1 MARTDERVG
10 DLVQDGVDHLV
21 AVEQRHQVAAQPD
34 DLAIEAAD
42 AGTCLGAVEAQ
53 LPAVEPVLIHQS
65 ARQLLYLV
73 EPHLLPSSR
82 IDTVGPWTTVGTG
95 CHISLE
101 TIDAS
106 GSVTRTVTDVSDD
119 DTIPMPT
126 RSLGQLHVSAI
137 GLGCMSMS
145 AVYGDGDEDS
155 AMHAIGHAIDLGV
168 TLFDT
173 ADVYGATDN
182 ERIVGSALRSRRDE
196 VVIAT
201 KFGIEIDPD
210 SGARSVN
217 GRPEY
222 VHAAC
227 DASLHRLGLE
237 PIDLYYQHR
246 VDTDVPIEETWGAMA
261 ELVAAGKVRHLGISE
276 ASTTSLRAAHAVHPI
291 TALQSEWS
299 LWSRDIEDEI
309 VPTCRELGI
318 GIVPYSPLGRGFLT
332 GQIRSP
338 DDLAEFDFRKSNPRF
353 QGDNFARNLDLVDAV
368 SAMAAEKDVTPA
380 QLALAWLLTK
390 GEDVVPIPGT
400 KRSAR
405 VTENAASVAVELSDD
420 ELARIE
426 DISPIGAAAGERAPK
441 GWINR

>member
-1 MARTDERVG
+1 MN
-10 DLVQDGVDHLV
+10 
-21 AVEQRHQVAAQPD
+21 
-34 DLAIEAAD
+34 
-42 AGTCLGAVEAQ
+42 
-53 LPAVEPVLIHQS
+53 
-65 ARQLLYLV
+65 
-73 EPHLLPSSR
+73 
-82 IDTVGPWTTVGTG
+82 
-95 CHISLE
+95 
-101 TIDAS
+101 
-106 GSVTRTVTDVSDD
+106 DD

-182 ERIVGSALRSRRDE
+182 ERIVGNALRSRRDE

-210 SGARSVN
+210 TGARSVN

-338 DDLAEFDFRKSNPRF
+338 DDLAEFDFRKANPRF

-390 GEDVVPIPGT
+390 GDDVVPIPGT
-400 KRSAR
+400 KRATR
-405 VTENAASVAVELSDD
+405 VTENAAAVAVDLSDD

-426 DISPIGAAAGERAPK
+426 DISPIGSAAGERAPK